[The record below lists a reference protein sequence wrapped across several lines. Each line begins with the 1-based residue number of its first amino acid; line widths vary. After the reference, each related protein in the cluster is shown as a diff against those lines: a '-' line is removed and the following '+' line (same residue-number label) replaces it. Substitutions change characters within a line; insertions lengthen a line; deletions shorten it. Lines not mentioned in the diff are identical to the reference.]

1 MGIQLTCDHCRLLD
15 GGDRGVLYALGSV
28 GADQHQTLEV
38 RLYEYPTLLHWG
50 CIIGYVAARD
60 LMDKEPPF

>member
-15 GGDRGVLYALGSV
+15 GGDRGALYALGTV
-28 GADQHQTLEV
+28 EAKQAPTLAV
-38 RLYEYPTLLHWG
+38 HLYEYPTLLHWG
-50 CIIGYVAARD
+50 CITGYVAARD

>member
-1 MGIQLTCDHCRLLD
+1 MGIQLTCDHCHLLD
-15 GGDRGVLYALGSV
+15 GGDRGVLYALGFV
-28 GADQHQTLEV
+28 GADQHYGIEV

-50 CIIGYVAARD
+50 CIASWVAARD